1 MPTATS
7 VSACNSVLISW
18 GGGGRPFFFA
28 CCRAGSRNAQ
38 TEPDWVKDH
47 PALIVVPNA
56 VLINWQREL
65 AHFAPS
71 LKVNAYH
78 GYARSHENLTAHDI
92 VLTTYGTLRTSCKKL
107 NCLTYRLIAADEAQ
121 SLKNHN
127 AQTVKALKSLKGQ
140 SYIALTGTPVE
151 NRLAEY
157 WSIMDFVNPGLLGNL
172 TSFQREIS
180 SPIERHRDPLA
191 IDRFQRITGP
201 FILRRLK
208 TDRNI
213 IADLPDK
220 FTKDEYCE
228 LTPAQASLYQAVL
241 DSIMAQ
247 IRGVDDVHAFER
259 STLVLRLI
267 NSLKQICNS
276 PVQYLRSAELED
288 QVKGTSEDYGMK
300 DSGKVLHLL
309 DLASELLDG
318 RHKAL
323 IFTQYTGMG
332 ELLQQWFKSEL
343 KLDLPFIR
351 GQQTPQQRQVLV
363 DRFQNDPDYKT
374 PFLLLSLKAG
384 GTGLNLTAAEAVIHF
399 DLWWNPAVEEQAT
412 DRAYRIG
419 QTKNVQVYRFI
430 TANTFEEKINAIM
443 QQKRDLADL
452 TVVSG
457 TKWLGEPSNTEL
469 YDLFSL
475 TRANLG
481 LEE

>member
-1 MPTATS
+1 MGTS
-7 VSACNSVLISW
+7 GIIL
-18 GGGGRPFFFA
+18 
-28 CCRAGSRNAQ
+28 
-38 TEPDWVKDH
+38 
-47 PALIVVPNA
+47 
-56 VLINWQREL
+56 
-65 AHFAPS
+65 
-71 LKVNAYH
+71 
-78 GYARSHENLTAHDI
+78 
-92 VLTTYGTLRTSCKKL
+92 L
-107 NCLTYRLIAADEAQ
+107 NGLTYRLIAADEAQ
-121 SLKNHN
+121 NLKNHN

-332 ELLQQWFKSEL
+332 ELLHSGLSPSLSW
-343 KLDLPFIR
+343 IC
-351 GQQTPQQRQVLV
+351 
-363 DRFQNDPDYKT
+363 
-374 PFLLLSLKAG
+374 LLSASSRRRSSGRYWWIASKMIRIIRPRSCCSRSRP
-384 GTGLNLTAAEAVIHF
+384 AA
-399 DLWWNPAVEEQAT
+399 P
-412 DRAYRIG
+412 
-419 QTKNVQVYRFI
+419 
-430 TANTFEEKINAIM
+430 
-443 QQKRDLADL
+443 
-452 TVVSG
+452 VSISR
-457 TKWLGEPSNTEL
+457 LQ
-469 YDLFSL
+469 
-475 TRANLG
+475 RR
-481 LEE
+481 